1 MGVFCRARLHIHR
14 CRGPPSFS
22 EFWTTTKFRKTEEG
36 KMSDKKYYIP
46 IDGRKV
52 EVTHEFY
59 KAYRRMERREEYLEE
74 RDTVHGKA
82 LYSQLDT
89 EETTGE
95 EMIPD
100 RDAVPIEE
108 AVALALMVD
117 KLHAC
122 MPKLRPCDREL
133 LELRYWRGLSQKKT
147 AAILKCG
154 QASVSRREKKAL
166 HSLKEMLDK

>member
-1 MGVFCRARLHIHR
+1 M
-14 CRGPPSFS
+14 P
-22 EFWTTTKFRKTEEG
+22 
-36 KMSDKKYYIP
+36 DKKYYIP

-52 EVTHEFY
+52 EVTREFY
-59 KAYRRMERREEYLEE
+59 KAYRRMERREQYLEE
-74 RDTVHGKA
+74 RDAAHGKA

-108 AVALALMVD
+108 AVALTLMVD

-122 MPKLRPCDREL
+122 MDQLTAKERDL
-133 LELRYWRGLSQKKT
+133 LSDVYYLGLSQRRIAEKLGISQPAVKKRHDRII
-147 AAILKCG
+147 AKL
-154 QASVSRREKKAL
+154 RRLIKI
-166 HSLKEMLDK
+166 